1 MVRRPHST
9 KAGGTSSSRF
19 NQGVGGNHNNRV
31 CLLNLVTS
39 GLLNPGCLV
48 NFRNHTALVTPKGTL
63 RPNPDEPLSVEM
75 SPEYETPSA
84 WATAVCKMG
93 RHGRVAVNGWSSV
106 KVHVHCEAFDGRMQQ
121 IEVPLDTLR
130 QKYLASTSGDAEMVS
145 LPLSHFLG
153 DSRKRKLR
161 PDGVNGK
168 RVNSKA
174 RRPNGHVVEPITDS
188 IGAAVQRGR
197 PQSTVVPTNAT
208 LQGGRSWQ
216 GAPQNSASKS
226 KCATELKDTGPAVAG
241 IKSSISGPG
250 RPGVT
255 AQGTTQV
262 PPRPGVEHTCLPLDG
277 STNDGPRKNLTQ
289 RLKNKRRKKLGLKIS
304 NWLDYRRQTR
314 GVPWVFPRVRRL
326 IVGQALRSSNGLRT
340 ANAILRRESR
350 AYLSESTCSLPLAPS
365 DFPCLP
371 YNSKGASDDLCVACS
386 KGFFPPHT
394 SFTVSNKSSSTPFR
408 CVTCS
413 EVYHPTCAGHDNQVD
428 TGNSDSSAR
437 SKLGHNLDGKP
448 CAYCARCAYCQE
460 AEPLG
465 QLLQCDHCPRLSHV
479 GCLSS
484 AAVTAVRQ
492 FRRWVCAECIHCQE
506 CDSRH
511 PEGTFDLPPED
522 TLEFGKNGT
531 ENGTEDRFWV
541 YDYTLCWPCGKLLEK
556 GNLCPLCQG
565 VYRDDDYETPM
576 ITCDTCGNWVHC
588 ACDDQ
593 LTTERYN
600 RLVEDEASQYFCPI
614 CRKEQDETLMWTLP
628 VAFERERV
636 WVASIGG
643 LRSSLLPQVKDQLP
657 FKPRSNYGKTGQS
670 DKIPSPGGSAFHLT
684 LSPAQIDYTLEI
696 HPWYDLGLVTPSRSQ
711 SLISEDRER
720 SDGYENASNQGRP
733 GGLRDLLLAAT
744 DSIPSPHNVSFSS
757 APPTPAVRTTFRK
770 PSVSMGARPGGN
782 IPTITVSSIP
792 TSAHPP
798 SSEVD
803 AAEVLLT
810 LFSAEPSP
818 SPAVSVPVSSNAS
831 PSPRFEKRRPDS
843 AVVTTFASV
852 LPPPREPSNRRP
864 SIAELLSSP
873 PLSSTTV
880 AGSKPVKCLLCH
892 GTELSPL
899 GNTTDPGPISTLPTP
914 PTSMP
919 SRRSHSMSMLPVTGP
934 TVGTGRLLF
943 LYSRTYPDAWAHVDC
958 LLWLPDIH
966 INDKYE
972 VEGIEAA
979 LLRAQNTYC
988 ALCSR
993 VGATVRCAAGSLC
1006 STSYHLSC
1014 LFSKTQ
1020 HLFPTDSR
1028 PSLYHHLRCL
1038 LCHIHAKTHHTLF
1051 ANEGNQLDEANPTV
1065 LELNAMPL
1073 ATAMSVTRPQILEYT
1088 TMSSDVTDN
1097 STVGRE
1103 LPTTTNQRNGSPAVL
1118 ATIPENERLSLADDT
1133 LATSWRIGNLVVS
1146 SIGRLALDDGKPDQK
1161 SIIYVTGD
1169 FPDFLAPL
1177 DYTCRRT
1184 LASYIFPGQST
1195 SVRCQMV
1202 PWSTTSEPQVR
1213 LFPNVAS
1220 QRQFLA
1226 DSTLGELVYGAGWEL
1241 TVADDVSANGTI
1253 RAPTLYH
1260 ALEVLFS
1267 RYSHGQEADLY
1278 HTVLD
1283 QTRFLRC
1290 PGDFVG
1296 LGNAQLLHM
1305 LSHKLPGY
1313 QTLYRTLVQ
1322 PDVGDTRVTDAL
1334 NVVYCQ
1340 RDTYMETQALDT
1352 WLIKV
1357 HSRVP
1362 IDDSCSAA
1370 RTDLVYRRRV
1380 PSLARATTA
1389 VNAYG
1394 GVLLTRTQV
1403 PNKSS
1408 PSTPLPKGSDQ
1419 EKMGN
1424 DDELYAEYVRQCPT
1438 KPCWFVA
1445 PSECYIK
1452 TLEQLYEYSQD
1463 EPNFA
1468 KRIRTLREGDRHLN
1482 AALVDRSL
1490 PPTHQLPLSL
1500 YQTHYYANRS
1510 YAGHGST
1517 RQRTGH
1523 NATLSPRSLF
1533 PSSDSSDTSVTN
1545 SPELRGLLLSDKD
1558 GHREP
1563 GTDTDQGQRMGSE
1576 PWHLDLDEV
1585 DASLTDPDNSR
1596 HNTLSVFGTFGHRTD
1611 QPAILLP
1618 SPDPVGMGA
1627 VVNRIACAGV
1637 GAFFKVVGHIHS
1649 SSKAH
1654 WSRYYA
1660 PSDYSIVNHLL
1671 QTPAL
1676 RDLSENNRRFW
1687 EQEVPSYGEEPSWAT
1702 HRSPQPSTLGLFTS
1716 HSFEK
1721 GEVVLEVTGQ
1731 LIGKHQ
1737 AYHRQSEY
1745 FNVTQRIVGDIVGRG
1760 RGSGNVGRPPRLSST
1775 GGPLPTSRFST
1786 TAENGTGAV
1795 EAKSSPSSRT
1805 TTHSPPSGSV
1815 AKGYFTQRYPPC
1827 IMVRASRDWFVDL
1840 SATRSPCGYVQHSA
1854 RPNLY
1859 PRTLC
1864 LKDGR
1869 LRVVLCAARNI
1880 ENEEELTLYFE

>member
-9 KAGGTSSSRF
+9 KAGGASSSRF

-39 GLLNPGCLV
+39 GLLNPGWLV

-75 SPEYETPSA
+75 STEYETPSA

-130 QKYLASTSGDAEMVS
+130 QKYLASTSGDAEMAN

-168 RVNSKA
+168 RTNSKT
-174 RRPNGHVVEPITDS
+174 RRHNGHAAEPITDYTD
-188 IGAAVQRGR
+188 APVQRGR
-197 PQSTVVPTNAT
+197 PQSTAATVDAT
-208 LQGGRSWQ
+208 LQGGLSWQ
-216 GAPQNSASKS
+216 GVPPSVANKS
-226 KCATELKDTGPAVAG
+226 NCAAELKDTGPAVAG
-241 IKSSISGPG
+241 IRPTVSGSG
-250 RPGVT
+250 RLGT
-255 AQGTTQV
+255 TTQV
-262 PPRPGVEHTCLPLDG
+262 PLHPGVESTILPQDG
-277 STNDGPRKNLTQ
+277 STGDGPRKNVTQ

-314 GVPWVFPRVRRL
+314 GVPWTFPRIRRL
-326 IVGQALRSSNGLRT
+326 IVGQALRSNDGVRA
-340 ANAILRRESR
+340 ANAILKQKSR
-350 AYLSESTCSLPLAPS
+350 AYLGESACSLLHTQG

-371 YNSKGASDDLCVACS
+371 YNSEGTSDDLCVACT
-386 KGFFPPHT
+386 KGFSAPHT
-394 SFTVSNKSSSTPFR
+394 SSTVSKLESNKCSTTPFH
-408 CVTCS
+408 CAMCS
-413 EVYHPTCAGHDNQVD
+413 EDYHPACAGHDDQMD
-428 TGNSDSSAR
+428 TGNGGSSTR
-437 SKLGHNLDGKP
+437 SKPDHAPEGKP

-479 GCLSS
+479 GCLSP
-484 AAVTAVRQ
+484 AAITAIRQ
-492 FRRWVCAECIHCQE
+492 FRRWVCAECVHCHE
-506 CDSRH
+506 CGSRH
-511 PEGTFDLPPED
+511 PEGMFDLPAED
-522 TLEFGKNGT
+522 ALDVGPNGVK
-531 ENGTEDRFWV
+531 NGTEDRFWV

-614 CRKEQDETLMWTLP
+614 CRKEQDESLMWTLP

-643 LRSSLLPQVKDQLP
+643 LRSSLLLQVKDQLP
-657 FKPRSNYGKTGQS
+657 FKPRSNYGKAGQS
-670 DKIPSPGGSAFHLT
+670 DKVLSPAGGTFHLT
-684 LSPAQIDYTLEI
+684 LSSAQIDYSLEI
-696 HPWYDLGLVTPSRSQ
+696 HPQYDLGLVAPTRSQ
-711 SLISEDRER
+711 SLISEARDRPNEY
-720 SDGYENASNQGRP
+720 GNAPSPGRP

-744 DSIPSPHNVSFSS
+744 DSIPSSHNVLFAS
-757 APPTPAVRTTFRK
+757 APPTPVARSTFRK
-770 PSVSMGARPGGN
+770 PSVSATTCPGGD
-782 IPTITVSSIP
+782 ISTGAVPSILP
-792 TSAHPP
+792 SEPPP

-831 PSPRFEKRRPDS
+831 PSPHFEKRRPDS
-843 AVVTTFASV
+843 AVATTFASS
-852 LPPPREPSNRRP
+852 LPPPREPSTRRP
-864 SIAELLSSP
+864 SIAELLASP

-880 AGSKPVKCLLCH
+880 AGSKPIKCLLCH

-899 GNTTDPGPISTLPTP
+899 GNTTNTGAVSMLPTP
-914 PTSMP
+914 PTSIP
-919 SRRSHSMSMLPVTGP
+919 SQRSQSKGILPATGP

-943 LYSRTYPDAWAHVDC
+943 LYSHTYPDAWAHVDC

-979 LLRAQNTYC
+979 LVRAQNTYC

-1006 STSYHLSC
+1006 STSYHVSC
-1014 LFSKTQ
+1014 LFSKAQ
-1020 HLFPTDSR
+1020 HLFPTDRR

-1038 LCHIHAKTHHTLF
+1038 LCHVHAKTHHTLF

-1073 ATAMSVTRPQILEYT
+1073 ATAMSVSRPQVTEHT
-1088 TMSSDVTDN
+1088 RVTSDMADH
-1097 STVGRE
+1097 SPVGRE
-1103 LPTTTNQRNGSPAVL
+1103 PLTTDQRNASPAVL
-1118 ATIPENERLSLADDT
+1118 ATIPEHERLSLADDT
-1133 LATSWRIGNLVVS
+1133 LATAYRIGNLMVS
-1146 SIGRLALDDGKPDQK
+1146 SIGRLADNNGKSDQEPY
-1161 SIIYVTGD
+1161 IYVTGD
-1169 FPDFLAPL
+1169 FPDFLAPI

-1184 LASYIFPGQST
+1184 LISYVHPGQST

-1202 PWSTTSEPQVR
+1202 PWSYTSEPKVK

-1226 DSTLGELVYGAGWEL
+1226 DPTLGELVYGAGWEL
-1241 TVADDVSANGTI
+1241 TVADDMSANGTI

-1260 ALEVLFS
+1260 ALEILFS
-1267 RYSHGQEADLY
+1267 RYSHGYEADLY
-1278 HTVLD
+1278 HTVRD

-1296 LGNAQLLHM
+1296 LGNAHLLRM

-1334 NVVYCQ
+1334 NIVYCQ
-1340 RDTYMETQALDT
+1340 RDAYMETQSLDS
-1352 WLIKV
+1352 WLTKV
-1357 HSRVP
+1357 HPRVP
-1362 IDDSCSAA
+1362 MDDSCSAA

-1380 PSLARATTA
+1380 PSVARATTA

-1394 GVLLTRTQV
+1394 GVLLTHTHV
-1403 PNKSS
+1403 SNTTSS
-1408 PSTPLPKGSDQ
+1408 SSPLPKDSGQ
-1419 EKMGN
+1419 GTTGN
-1424 DDELYAEYVRQCPT
+1424 DDDLYAEYIRQYPT
-1438 KPCWFVA
+1438 KPFWFVA

-1452 TLEQLYEYSQD
+1452 TMEQLYEYSQD
-1463 EPNFA
+1463 DPNFSKKVRA
-1468 KRIRTLREGDRHLN
+1468 LREGDRHHNTTLM
-1482 AALVDRSL
+1482 DRSL
-1490 PPTHQLPLSL
+1490 PRTHQLPLSL
-1500 YQTHYYANRS
+1500 YQTHYYANRNYS
-1510 YAGHGST
+1510 GHGST

-1533 PSSDSSDTSVTN
+1533 PSSGNSETSASN
-1545 SPELRGLLLSDKD
+1545 SPELRGASLSDND
-1558 GHREP
+1558 GHREA
-1563 GTDTDQGQRMGSE
+1563 GTDTDRRQRMGSE

-1585 DASLTDPDNSR
+1585 DASLAEPDNSR
-1596 HNTLSVFGTFGHRTD
+1596 YNALSVFGTFGHRID
-1611 QPAILLP
+1611 QPGILLP
-1618 SPDPVGMGA
+1618 SPDPVGLGA
-1627 VVNRIACAGV
+1627 VVNRVACAGI
-1637 GAFFKVVGHIHS
+1637 GAFFRVVGHVHS
-1649 SSKAH
+1649 SRMTHPSK
-1654 WSRYYA
+1654 YYT
-1660 PSDYSIVNHLL
+1660 PSDYSVVSHIL
-1671 QTPAL
+1671 QAPAL

-1687 EQEVPSYGEEPSWAT
+1687 EQEVPSYGEDPGWAA
-1702 HRSPQPSTLGLFTS
+1702 HRSLQRSTLGLFTS

-1721 GEVVLEVTGQ
+1721 GEVVLEVTGE

-1737 AYHRQSEY
+1737 AYHRQLD
-1745 FNVTQRIVGDIVGRG
+1745 FLNITQRIVGDTVARG
-1760 RGSGNVGRPPRLSST
+1760 RGSGNVGRPPRLYAT
-1775 GGPLPTSRFST
+1775 GGPSPTSRFPIP
-1786 TAENGTGAV
+1786 AENGTSAV
-1795 EAKSSPSSRT
+1795 EAKSPPSPYT
-1805 TTHSPPSGSV
+1805 TTHSPASGSAV
-1815 AKGYFTQRYPPC
+1815 KGCATQRYPPC

-1880 ENEEELTLYFE
+1880 DTEEELTLSFE